1 MDNKGLFKIETSKS
15 VHEFIESLKK
25 NAGQFNFGVR
35 YIFDMKKEYKEHNVD
50 VDENFELYQVILC
63 NFERSYKTMKRNIET
78 AAVLLQ
84 PKQVVVCNN
93 KGITTA
99 YYLPFT
105 KEFITY
111 ALPDDEK
118 LQEGLPSS
126 CQKIIKIIE
135 ASL

>member
-1 MDNKGLFKIETSKS
+1 MKNKGLFKIETTKS
-15 VHEFIESLKK
+15 VQEFIESLKK
-25 NAGQFNFGVR
+25 NVAQFNFSVR

-50 VDENFELYQVILC
+50 VDENFELYQIILC
-63 NFERSYKTMKRNIET
+63 NFQRSCKTIERNIET

-84 PKQVVVCNN
+84 PKQVVVYNN
-93 KGITTA
+93 KGVTTIC
-99 YYLPFT
+99 YLPFT

-126 CQKIIKIIE
+126 CQRIIKTIE